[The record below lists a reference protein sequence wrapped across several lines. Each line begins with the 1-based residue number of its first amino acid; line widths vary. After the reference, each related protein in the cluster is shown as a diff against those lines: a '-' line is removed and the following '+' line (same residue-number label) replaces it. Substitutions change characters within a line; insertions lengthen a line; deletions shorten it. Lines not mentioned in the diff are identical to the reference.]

1 MTEEDKWVL
10 DVNENTDMLTDA
22 QTQAKYAVETFKSS
36 ENKIASH
43 IKFFFD
49 NKYGPN
55 WHCFAGKNF
64 NSYVSY
70 ESKNFMF
77 FYEG

>member
-1 MTEEDKWVL
+1 M
-10 DVNENTDMLTDA
+10 
-22 QTQAKYAVETFKSS
+22 
-36 ENKIASH
+36 ASH
-43 IKFFFD
+43 IKAFFD

-70 ESKNFMF
+70 ESK
-77 FYEG
+77 